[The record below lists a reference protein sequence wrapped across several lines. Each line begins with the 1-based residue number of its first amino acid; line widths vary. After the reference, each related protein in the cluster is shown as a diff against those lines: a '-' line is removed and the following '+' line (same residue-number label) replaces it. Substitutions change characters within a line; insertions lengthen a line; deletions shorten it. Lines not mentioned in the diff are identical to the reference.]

1 QGQAVAS
8 RCLQVS
14 GSAPGAD
21 GDVPDRHPVFRVYLQ
36 RGACRAVQK
45 FQGQQLQHQQFQVQ
59 RQRQT
64 GVDVDVNGT
73 REVSDDVTNRTVGC
87 GDAAVIGRVNGEMVL
102 LSLEQTAYFRAQAP
116 GAVARKTGEIEAVI
130 SVRVCVGQ
138 Q

>member
-8 RCLQVS
+8 RCLQVG

-87 GDAAVIGRVNGEMVL
+87 GDAAVIGRVNGETVRL
-102 LSLEQTAYFRAQAP
+102 CLARSAYFGAQAP
-116 GAVARKTGEIEAVI
+116 GAVAGKNGEMKPIM
-130 SVRVCVGQ
+130 SVRGR
-138 Q
+138 